1 MSAEGRAR
9 FSAPAR
15 IKVDELIAVYDG
27 ILDEVDRLLKE
38 KGLTT
43 ELPEPVMPEGIED
56 FMVMAANGDPVQPND
71 LTILEGQELG
81 KIFSYFSNWSNY
93 VQGILTNAQCARDV
107 IKSKLGML
115 EKALVITYQEQDSGM
130 SDAKAKARVRLD
142 IRFVDS
148 EAAYQRAVAY
158 AMQINT
164 RFDQF
169 KRSEKVISRE
179 QTRRQQELEALNHEQ
194 FGGKGRSSGRPA
206 FTRGR

>member
-1 MSAEGRAR
+1 MSDEGRAR
-9 FSAPAR
+9 FGAPAR

-56 FMVMAANGDPVQPND
+56 FMVMAANGDPVQPSD
-71 LTILEGQELG
+71 LTILQGQELG

-93 VQGILTNAQCARDV
+93 VQGILTSAQCARDV
-107 IKSKLGML
+107 IKSKLAML
-115 EKALVITYQEQDSGM
+115 EKALIITYQEQDSGL

-148 EAAYQRAVAY
+148 EAAYQRAVSY
-158 AMQINT
+158 AMQIST

-179 QTRRQQELEALNHEQ
+179 QSRRQQELEALNHER
-194 FGGKGRSSGRPA
+194 FGGKDRSGGRPP
-206 FTRGR
+206 FNRGR